1 MSNISCSSRF
11 FLLLDLM
18 FDLYCCFLAPNYSLS
33 LARSVTARTGLSS
46 NSSQRYVTAL
56 EVAQQVAA

>member
-11 FLLLDLM
+11 FLLLDLI
-18 FDLYCCFLAPNYSLS
+18 DLYCCFLAPNYSLS

-56 EVAQQVAA
+56 EVAQQAAA